1 MFSALPHLAADADH
15 FFRQLV
21 DDFLVLGLAGSDRRL
36 LGLDATQTE
45 AAMGITGT
53 YALVPSAY
61 KYFGI
66 VDETRP
72 IREAKLGWGRTCRS
86 PP

>member
-1 MFSALPHLAADADH
+1 MLPSPERGAQVWGQQYTPFAPCIAA
-15 FFRQLV
+15 
-21 DDFLVLGLAGSDRRL
+21 SRL
-36 LGLDATQTE
+36 LGLDAGQTE

-72 IREAKLGWGRTCRS
+72 IREAKRVDRRTGS
-86 PP
+86 VPIGAVTH